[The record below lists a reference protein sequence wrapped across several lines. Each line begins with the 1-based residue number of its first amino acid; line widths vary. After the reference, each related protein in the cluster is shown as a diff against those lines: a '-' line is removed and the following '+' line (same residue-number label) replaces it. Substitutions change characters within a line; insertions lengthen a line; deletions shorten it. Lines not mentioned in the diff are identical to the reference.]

1 MTVRLRAMASPRASR
16 RLCASALVAAALL
29 VLAVGV
35 AAAAHRV
42 VTHKQAHAVAAA
54 IELRHADLPT
64 LKQVGSV
71 TTTPED
77 AGGEQISACAGGVP
91 DRLAFANVTSPN
103 FVSNG
108 EPSTTISSGTEIFPS
123 AGLVAKDLA
132 AARSARGQRCI
143 QEALQ
148 ASLRSQAQKN
158 ETFTAS
164 LSLRPAPVSG
174 ADTTVEVRVAITA
187 TVKTN
192 GKSVSVPLTADF
204 IAFGWGQAEVT
215 MSVLTSLAPPSASL
229 ESKLGA
235 ILVSRARAAI
245 G

>member
-1 MTVRLRAMASPRASR
+1 MVVSQQGGSRL
-16 RLCASALVAAALL
+16 SAAVLVAAALL
-29 VLAVGV
+29 ALGVGG
-35 AAAAHRV
+35 AAASPRV
-42 VTHKQAHAVAAA
+42 VTHRQARAVATA
-54 IELRHADLPT
+54 INLRQADLPT

-77 AGGEQISACAGGVP
+77 AGGEQLSACAGGVP

-103 FVSNG
+103 FVGNG
-108 EPSTTISSGTEIFPS
+108 AAATTISSSTEIFPS

-132 AARSARGQRCI
+132 AARSPRGQRCI

-174 ADTTVEVRVAITA
+174 ADTSVEVRVAITA

-204 IAFGWGQAEVT
+204 IGFGWGQAEVT
-215 MSVLTSLAPPSASL
+215 MSVLTSFGPPPASL
-229 ESKLGA
+229 ESRLCA
-235 ILVSRARAAI
+235 ILLSRARAAI

>member
-1 MTVRLRAMASPRASR
+1 MSVSRERSR
-16 RLCASALVAAALL
+16 RLGAAVLVVAALL
-29 VLAVGV
+29 ALEAGV
-35 AAAAHRV
+35 AAASHRV
-42 VTHKQAHAVAAA
+42 VTHRQARAVAAA
-54 IELRHADLPT
+54 INLRHADLPT
-64 LKQVGSV
+64 LKQIGSV

-77 AGGEQISACAGGVP
+77 AGGQQLSACAGGVP

-103 FVSNG
+103 FISNA
-108 EPSTTISSGTEIFPS
+108 EPSATISSSTEILPS

-132 AARSARGQRCI
+132 AARSARGQTCI

-148 ASLRSQAQKN
+148 ASLHSQAQKN

-164 LSLRPAPVSG
+164 LSLRPAPILG
-174 ADTTVEVRVAITA
+174 ADTSVEVRVAITA
-187 TVKTN
+187 SVKTN
-192 GKSVSVPLTADF
+192 GRSVSVPLTADF

-229 ESKLGA
+229 ESRLGA